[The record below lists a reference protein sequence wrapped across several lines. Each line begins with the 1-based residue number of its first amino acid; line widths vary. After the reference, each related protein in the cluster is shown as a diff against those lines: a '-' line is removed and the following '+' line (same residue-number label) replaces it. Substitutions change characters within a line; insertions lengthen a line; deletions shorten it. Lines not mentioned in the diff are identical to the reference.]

1 MWEESEALEEEGLLA
16 KGKAERQE
24 KMKYQRASQEL
35 GL

>member
-1 MWEESEALEEEGLLA
+1 MCVEYEALEEEGLLS

-24 KMKYQRASQEL
+24 KVKYQRASQEL

>member
-1 MWEESEALEEEGLLA
+1 MWVEYEVLEEEGILA

-24 KMKYQRASQEL
+24 NMKYQRASQEL